1 VVPVHRRGHAQ
12 AGHRLLHRPGTGL
25 VQDPAARAR
34 HVRGHVRTRHAR
46 GHHHRHG
53 ASAVRHWWHRG
64 RISRTG
70 GRHPAGAGRRHSAVR
85 RVLRGARQAQTVGIL
100 ALVVHYVRIQ
110 YFARIAID
118 E

>member
-1 VVPVHRRGHAQ
+1 MVPVHRRGHAQ

-34 HVRGHVRTRHAR
+34 HVRGHVRPGHAR

-53 ASAVRHWWHRG
+53 AGAVRHRRHRG

-85 RVLRGARQAQTVGIL
+85 RVLRGARQAQTVGIH
-100 ALVVHYVRIQ
+100 APAVHHVWIQ